1 VQASQKIRDRVD
13 IRQTLYAD
21 RAQRRPMI
29 RQELSRRDGFV
40 TQRVQV
46 TIAPAADFSKNV
58 EPATM
63 ECQVG
68 IFLS

>member
-1 VQASQKIRDRVD
+1 
-13 IRQTLYAD
+13 
-21 RAQRRPMI
+21 MI
-29 RQELSRRDGFV
+29 RQELSRRDGSV